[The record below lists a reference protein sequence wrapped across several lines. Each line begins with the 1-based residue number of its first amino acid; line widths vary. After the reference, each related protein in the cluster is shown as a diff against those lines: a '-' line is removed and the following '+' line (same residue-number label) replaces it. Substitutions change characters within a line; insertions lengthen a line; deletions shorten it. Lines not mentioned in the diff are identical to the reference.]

1 MRHLLIEEAHPIITD
16 FLADFC
22 AFACEK
28 LGLTTCPPITF
39 VEHTG
44 NASFG
49 SYSPSEGTVIVATSG
64 RHAADILRTL
74 AHEFVHE
81 QQIKSG
87 SEQTLIEMEY
97 EANAIAG
104 LLMREYNQ
112 LHPGLY
118 GVMDSVGVEN
128 DTDEHESFGATA
140 ADPTRPSGPI
150 NMAEAKIQDTDTDK
164 LKMLKLGNQALRA
177 FPSSPRQ
184 HAIQKQIEMLRDKM
198 KREGTPEYHTTLNE
212 DAPENADG
220 DEGESMGATF
230 ADPTRPTGPVGFAED
245 RIGDYGN
252 TWGLD
257 RDIESDIALAARKP
271 NRGLHA
277 LKVFAHGR
285 AKAIRL
291 AGTKKPIT
299 TFGMTAAEK
308 AKKNAGHQAAID
320 KAYSIS
326 KRYGDNR
333 TRLLTPKMMKESA
346 KAGHVG
352 TCVNSFS
359 KDTGECTTHL
369 PYRDTSH
376 FASSLENS
384 EKISKAHFEKH
395 AQIPKHLEGV
405 ASHKGTDFYHDK
417 EHHVHMMHD
426 TKRDVH
432 HFFTE
437 DAPVN
442 AAGSGEIAGI
452 GIGPQ
457 GEPGIKKSKM
467 IRRKPKNDLAKI
479 FSSFP
484 KPKKL
489 FKEYKATITKR
500 LNWDKID
507 KDKTPEASPLGTLGL
522 PHKNMRLY
530 NAWQRNLKRKS
541 FKQFMKED

>member
-230 ADPTRPTGPVGFAED
+230 ADPTRPSTPVGLAELSNETLASYKRKANAHLRFFDARLWDAKARGEKRHYSGIPFIHNPNLGTKREQSIKTAED
-245 RIGDYGN
+245 KLR
-252 TWGLD
+252 
-257 RDIESDIALAARKP
+257 
-271 NRGLHA
+271 
-277 LKVFAHGR
+277 
-285 AKAIRL
+285 
-291 AGTKKPIT
+291 
-299 TFGMTAAEK
+299 
-308 AKKNAGHQAAID
+308 
-320 KAYSIS
+320 
-326 KRYGDNR
+326 KRYAVNEDV
-333 TRLLTPKMMKESA
+333 
-346 KAGHVG
+346 AGAP
-352 TCVNSFS
+352 TNS
-359 KDTGECTTHL
+359 
-369 PYRDTSH
+369 
-376 FASSLENS
+376 
-384 EKISKAHFEKH
+384 
-395 AQIPKHLEGV
+395 
-405 ASHKGTDFYHDK
+405 
-417 EHHVHMMHD
+417 
-426 TKRDVH
+426 
-432 HFFTE
+432 
-437 DAPVN
+437 
-442 AAGSGEIAGI
+442 AGSGEIAGI

-457 GEPGIKKSKM
+457 GEPGIKKSSM
-467 IRRKPKNDLAKI
+467 IRRKPKSALAKI
-479 FSSFP
+479 FTGFP

-500 LNWDKID
+500 LSDDVYFSKPLV
-507 KDKTPEASPLGTLGL
+507 TPKKNLAFLGL
-522 PHKNMRLY
+522 PHKSL
-530 NAWQRNLKRKS
+530 
-541 FKQFMKED
+541 KQFLKGR